1 MTAAPKMIVT
11 LTTDELSS
19 LIERAAERAVAKAV
33 ENQKEILDLD
43 ECAAL
48 IKYHPRIVMN
58 TIVKKRGLPVHFV
71 SDREPRFRRSEV
83 LKWLDALPSSK
94 KASNEG

>member
-1 MTAAPKMIVT
+1 MSAAPKLVVQ
-11 LTTDELSS
+11 LTADELAVLMEQS
-19 LIERAAERAVAKAV
+19 AERAVAKAV
-33 ENQKEILDLD
+33 ANQREILDLE

-58 TIVKKRGLPVHFV
+58 TLVKKRGLPVHFI
-71 SDREPRFRRSEV
+71 SDREPRFRRSEI
-83 LKWLDALPSSK
+83 LTWLNGLPTAR